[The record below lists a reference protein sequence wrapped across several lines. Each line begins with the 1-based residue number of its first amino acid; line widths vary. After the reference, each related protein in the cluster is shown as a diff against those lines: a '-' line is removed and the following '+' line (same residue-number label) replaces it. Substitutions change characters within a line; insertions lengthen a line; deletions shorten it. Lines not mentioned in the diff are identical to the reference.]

1 MPRSRLNLDHDGTYV
16 PTYPN
21 SCGNGFIGPC
31 LMRRLNKGTVAVC
44 FGGVIGLIVADGSQE
59 CLGYDQYGGFID
71 GTRMKPGK
79 AWGLGF
85 GLAGGLQ
92 VSDAHSK
99 QDLTG
104 PFKYATYSGGGG
116 TNVVDE
122 AASAGASAGF
132 VAGTSDTAVTGYYF
146 T

>member
-1 MPRSRLNLDHDGTYV
+1 
-16 PTYPN
+16 
-21 SCGNGFIGPC
+21 
-31 LMRRLNKGTVAVC
+31 MRRLNKGTVAVC
-44 FGGVIGLIVADGSQE
+44 FGEVIGLIVADGSQE